1 MKKKFY
7 NSVMESILLRI
18 GESYSKKIFSK
29 TWFLVLLLIIGVS
42 GCKKDSEKPGIV
54 NPCPVVV
61 STDPMDKAPDVA
73 LNKVISATFNT
84 AMDSANINKTTFT
97 IKQVSSSTFLSG
109 TVAPTTN
116 GAIFTFTPD
125 VPLLPF
131 TKYIGTITTGATDKY
146 RTSLVNDYVWS
157 FTTIPQVTLSSNPI
171 AGGTTTGA
179 GSFAQSS
186 VVTVKATPNT
196 GYTFINWTDS
206 GSVTPVSTSSS
217 FQFTMNG
224 NRALVANFSLIP
236 PTQFAVNLSSNP
248 IAGGTTFGAGLYNTG
263 TSVTV
268 IETPNPGYSFVNW
281 TENGTIVSANSSYT
295 FPLTATRT
303 LVANFSLIPALQFA
317 VQLSSNPPSGGSTS
331 GSGSFNAGASVT
343 INATANVG
351 YTFVNWTDGATIAS
365 TSATYTFPLTANRT
379 LVANFAIN
387 TFALNVLANP
397 VIGGTVQKN
406 PNQALVNYGT
416 FVTITAAPSIGYTFL
431 NWTEGVNIVSTS
443 LNYSFQMFANRT
455 FVANFVQSGVA
466 TLIDLASASVFGAFG
481 GNAGV
486 TNQGLNTVI
495 NNGGIASTSASS
507 LITGFHDGKTGDVYT
522 ETPLDK
528 GNVTG
533 GIFTAPPAPGNAISF
548 LVAQKALADANT
560 AYINISPASKPGG
573 IDPGAGELG
582 GLTLAP
588 GVYQAASGT
597 FKITN
602 GDLTLDAK
610 GNPNA
615 VWIFQTAAALTVGNP
630 AASRNVNLI
639 GGALAKNVFWYV
651 GSNAVINYGGGGTMV
666 GTIIAYSGVT
676 LSSPGVAVQTVLNGR
691 ALSLVSSVTMVNT
704 TINIPQ

>member
-7 NSVMESILLRI
+7 NSVKQITRM
-18 GESYSKKIFSK
+18 GESYSQKIFNY
-29 TWFLVLLLIIGVS
+29 TWFLMLLLIMGVS
-42 GCKKDSEKPGIV
+42 GCKKDTEKAGIV

-84 AMDSANINKTTFT
+84 AMDSASINKSTFT

-109 TVAPTTN
+109 KVASTAN
-116 GAIFTFTPD
+116 SAMFTFTPD

-146 RTSLVNDYVWS
+146 RTSMVSDYVWS
-157 FTTIPQVTLSSNPI
+157 FTTIPQVTLSSNPKV
-171 AGGTTTGA
+171 GGTTTGA
-179 GSFAQSS
+179 GFFAQSS
-186 VVTVKATPNT
+186 VVTVNAIPSA
-196 GYTFINWTDS
+196 GYSFINWTDS
-206 GSVTPVSTSSS
+206 GSVTPVSTSAS

-236 PTQFAVNLSSNP
+236 PAQFALNLSSNP
-248 IAGGTTFGAGLYNTG
+248 AAGGTTFGAGLYNTG
-263 TSVTV
+263 TSVTA
-268 IETPNPGYSFVNW
+268 IESPNPGYSFVNW
-281 TENGTIVSANSSYT
+281 TENGVIVSANSSYT
-295 FPLTATRT
+295 FPLIATRT

-317 VQLSSNPPSGGSTS
+317 VHLSSNPAAGGSTS
-331 GSGSFNAGASVT
+331 GAGSFNAGTSVT

-351 YTFVNWTDGATIAS
+351 YTFVNWTEGAVIAS
-365 TSATYTFPLTANRT
+365 TSATYTFPLNANRT
-379 LVANFAIN
+379 LVANFVIN
-387 TFALNVLANP
+387 TFALSVSANP
-397 VIGGTVQKN
+397 VLGGTVQKN
-406 PNQALVNYGT
+406 PNLALVNYGT
-416 FVTITAAPSIGYTFL
+416 FVTVTAAPAIGYTFL
-431 NWTEGVNIVSTS
+431 NWTEGINIVSTD

-455 FVANFVQSGVA
+455 LVANFVVA
-466 TLIDLASASVFGAFG
+466 SVPPLINLASAATFGAFG

-495 NNGGIASTSASS
+495 NNGGIGTTAASS

-522 ETPLDK
+522 ETPLNK
-528 GNVTG
+528 GNSTG

-548 LVAQKALADANT
+548 AVAQQGLADAQA
-560 AYINISPASKPGG
+560 AYLSISPASKPGG
-573 IDPGAGELG
+573 TDPGAGELG
-582 GLTLAP
+582 GLTLAS

-630 AASRNVNLI
+630 AASRNVVLI
-639 GGALAKNVFWYV
+639 GGAQAKNVFWYV
-651 GSNAVINYGGGGTMV
+651 GSTAVINYGGGGTMT
-666 GTIIAYSGVT
+666 GTIIANSGVT

>member
-7 NSVMESILLRI
+7 AIASKSSLLRM
-18 GESYSKKIFSK
+18 GNGFSK
-29 TWFLVLLLIIGVS
+29 NIFNNKWFLLLLLIITAA
-42 GCKKDSEKPGIV
+42 GCKKDTEQAGVI

-61 STDPMDKAPDVA
+61 STDPMDKAPDVVF
-73 LNKVISATFNT
+73 NKVISATFNT
-84 AMDSANINKTTFT
+84 NMDTANINKTTFT
-97 IKQVSSSTFLSG
+97 IKQVSTSTYLSG
-109 TVAPTTN
+109 KVAATTN

-131 TKYIGTITTGATDKY
+131 TKYTGTITTGATDKY
-146 RTSLVNDYVWS
+146 RTSMVSDYVWA
-157 FTTIPQVTLSSNPI
+157 FTTIPQVTLSSNPL
-171 AGGTTTGA
+171 AGGTTSGA
-179 GSFAQSS
+179 GTFAQNS
-186 VVTVKATPNT
+186 VVTVKATSNT

-217 FQFTMNG
+217 YQFTMNG

-248 IAGGTTFGAGLYNTG
+248 AAGGTTFGAGLYNTG

-268 IETPNPGYSFVNW
+268 IESPNPGYSFVNW

-295 FPLTATRT
+295 FPLNATRT

-317 VQLSSNPPSGGSTS
+317 VLLSSNPPAGGSTS
-331 GSGSFNAGASVT
+331 GSGSYTAGTSVT
-343 INATANVG
+343 IKATPNVG
-351 YTFVNWTDGATIAS
+351 YTFVNWTDGITIAS
-365 TSATYTFPLTANRT
+365 TSANYTFPLNASRT

-387 TFALNVLANP
+387 TFTLSLSANP
-397 VIGGTVQKN
+397 TIGGAIIIN
-406 PNQALVNYGT
+406 PNQTIINYGA
-416 FVTITAAPSIGYTFL
+416 FVTVTANPSVGYTFL
-431 NWTEGVNIVSTS
+431 NWTEGATIASTNLS
-443 LNYSFQMFANRT
+443 YSFQMFTNRT
-455 FVANFVQSGVA
+455 LVANFIQGA
-466 TLIDLASASVFGAFG
+466 TPIVLGYISSFGAFG

-486 TNQGLNTVI
+486 TNQGLNTII
-495 NNGGIASTSASS
+495 NNGGIGSTAASS

-522 ETPLDK
+522 ETPLNV
-528 GNVTG
+528 GNSTG

-548 LVAQKALADANT
+548 VVAQKALADANA
-560 AYINISPASKPGG
+560 AYLSISPASKPGG
-573 IDPGAGELG
+573 TDPGAGELG

-588 GVYQAASGT
+588 GVYQASSGT

-610 GNPNA
+610 GDPNA
-615 VWIFQTAAALTVGNP
+615 VWIFQTAAGLTVGNP
-630 AASRNVNLI
+630 ASSRNVILI

-651 GSNAVINYGGGGTMV
+651 GSSAVINYGGGGTMV

-691 ALSLVSSVTMVNT
+691 AISLIASVTMVNT
-704 TINIPQ
+704 TVNIPQ